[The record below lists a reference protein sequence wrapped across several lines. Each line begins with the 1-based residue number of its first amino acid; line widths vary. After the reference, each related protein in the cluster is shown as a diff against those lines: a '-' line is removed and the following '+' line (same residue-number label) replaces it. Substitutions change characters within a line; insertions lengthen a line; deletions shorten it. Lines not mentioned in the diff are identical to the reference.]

1 MILKYAMSLAFA
13 CMLSMGLLV
22 SGSARAD
29 EDDTKYDL
37 GMIPAPHIL
46 RPQGKVT
53 SEVVLI
59 SDVAGWGDKE
69 KAVAEKL
76 VTSGSLVIGIDYPSF
91 LTSLNKYDVSQND
104 GCIYIVADLESLS
117 QQVQRSFADSTYQL
131 PVIAGVGAGGAMALT
146 IAAQTPD
153 ATVAGTL
160 AVDPT
165 AGIGLKQELCTPAEK
180 KTDGDMVSFGLQDGA
195 LPNPIMVA
203 FTSKAPKDGRDHVE
217 EIQKDHPEVQT
228 TDSDLDDT
236 YATLEA
242 SLTDLMKSI
251 DSAKSPLGLP
261 VDVMETTP
269 TEDTLAI
276 VYSGDGGWRDI
287 DKEVGSYLQDQ
298 GIPVVG
304 VDSLHYFWSER
315 SPQQTADDLARMIQ
329 FYTKRFKVK
338 HVVLIGYSFGADVLP
353 ASYNRLKQPDKDK
366 IVQMSLLSLSKKVD
380 YVISVMGWLGASSE
394 GKGGDPINDLKSVNP
409 KMVQCIYGK
418 DDDEDVGC
426 PLLKGTGAE
435 VIAMDGGHHFD
446 DDYEALSNHIIN
458 GLKSRL
464 GE

>member
-1 MILKYAMSLAFA
+1 MILKYAMSWAFA
-13 CMLSMGLLV
+13 CMLTVGLLA

-37 GMIPAPHIL
+37 GMISPPHIL

-59 SDVAGWGDKE
+59 SDVTGWSDKE
-69 KAVAEKL
+69 KAVADKL
-76 VTSGSLVIGIDYPSF
+76 VANGSLVIGIDYPSF
-91 LTSLNKYDVSQND
+91 LASLNKYDVNQND
-104 GCIYIVADLESLS
+104 GCIYIVSDLESLS

-131 PVIAGVGAGGAMALT
+131 PIIAGVGAGGAMALT

-165 AGIGLKQELCTPAEK
+165 SGIGLKQELCTPAEK

-195 LPNPIMVA
+195 LPNPILVT

-217 EIQKDHPEVQT
+217 EIQKDHPDVQT
-228 TDSDLDDT
+228 TDSETDDT

-242 SLTDLMKSI
+242 SLADLMKSI

-366 IVQMSLLSLSKKVD
+366 IVQMSLLSLSQKVD

-394 GKGGDPINDLKSVNP
+394 GKGGDPINDLKSINP
-409 KMVQCIYGK
+409 KMVQCVYGK

-446 DDYEALSNHIIN
+446 DDYEALANHIIN

>member
-1 MILKYAMSLAFA
+1 MILKYAMSWAFA
-13 CMLSMGLLV
+13 CMLTVGLLA

-37 GMIPAPHIL
+37 GMISPPHIL

-59 SDVAGWGDKE
+59 SDVTGWSDKE
-69 KAVAEKL
+69 KAVADKL
-76 VTSGSLVIGIDYPSF
+76 VANGSLVIGIDYPSF
-91 LTSLNKYDVSQND
+91 LASLNKYDVNQND
-104 GCIYIVADLESLS
+104 GCIYIVSDLESLS

-131 PVIAGVGAGGAMALT
+131 PIIAGVGAGGAMALT

-165 AGIGLKQELCTPAEK
+165 SGIGLKQELCTPAEK

-195 LPNPIMVA
+195 LPNPILVT

-217 EIQKDHPEVQT
+217 EIQKDHPDVQT
-228 TDSDLDDT
+228 TDSETDDT

-242 SLTDLMKSI
+242 SLADLMKSI

-315 SPQQTADDLARMIQ
+315 DPQQTADDLARMIQ

-366 IVQMSLLSLSKKVD
+366 IVQMSLLSLSQKVD

-394 GKGGDPINDLKSVNP
+394 GKGGDPINDLKSINP
-409 KMVQCIYGK
+409 KMVQCVYGK

-446 DDYEALSNHIIN
+446 DDYEALANHIIN

>member
-1 MILKYAMSLAFA
+1 MILKYAMSFAFA

-195 LPNPIMVA
+195 LPNPIMVT

-353 ASYNRLKQPDKDK
+353 ASYNRLQPADKDK

-435 VIAMDGGHHFD
+435 IIAMDGGHHFD

>member
-1 MILKYAMSLAFA
+1 MILKYAMSLVFA
-13 CMLSMGLLV
+13 CMLTVGLLA
-22 SGSARAD
+22 SGSVRAD

-37 GMIPAPHIL
+37 GMISPPHIL

-59 SDVAGWGDKE
+59 SDTTGWGDKE
-69 KAVAEKL
+69 KAVADKL
-76 VTSGSLVIGIDYPSF
+76 VANGSLVIGIDYPSF
-91 LTSLNKYDVSQND
+91 LASLNKYDVSQND
-104 GCIYIVADLESLS
+104 GCIYMVSDLESLS

-131 PVIAGVGAGGAMALT
+131 PIIAGVGAGGAMALT

-160 AVDPT
+160 AVDPA

-180 KTDGDMVSFGLQDGA
+180 KTDGDMVSFGLQEGA
-195 LPNPIMVA
+195 LPNPILVT
-203 FTSKAPKDGRDHVE
+203 FTPNAPKDGRDHVE

-228 TDSDLDDT
+228 TDSGIDDT

-242 SLTDLMKSI
+242 SLADLMKSI

-315 SPQQTADDLARMIQ
+315 DPQQTADDLARMIQ

-366 IVQMSLLSLSKKVD
+366 IVQMSLLSLSQKVD

-394 GKGGDPINDLKSVNP
+394 GKGGDPINDLKSINP
-409 KMVQCIYGK
+409 KMVQCVYGK

-446 DDYEALSNHIIN
+446 DDYEALANHIIN

>member
-1 MILKYAMSLAFA
+1 MILKYAMSLVFA
-13 CMLSMGLLV
+13 CMLTVGLLA
-22 SGSARAD
+22 SGSVRAD

-37 GMIPAPHIL
+37 GMISPPHIL

-59 SDVAGWGDKE
+59 SDTTGWGDKE
-69 KAVAEKL
+69 KAVADKL
-76 VTSGSLVIGIDYPSF
+76 VANGSLVIGIDYPSF
-91 LTSLNKYDVSQND
+91 LASLNKYDVSQND
-104 GCIYIVADLESLS
+104 GCIYMVSDLESLS

-131 PVIAGVGAGGAMALT
+131 PIIAGVGAGGAMALT

-160 AVDPT
+160 AVDPA

-180 KTDGDMVSFGLQDGA
+180 KTDGDMVSFGLQEGA
-195 LPNPIMVA
+195 LPNPILVT
-203 FTSKAPKDGRDHVE
+203 FTPNAPKDGRDHVE

-228 TDSDLDDT
+228 TDSGIDDT

-242 SLTDLMKSI
+242 SLADLMKSI

-304 VDSLHYFWSER
+304 VDSAALFLVGAGSATDGRRPRAHDPVLYQAF
-315 SPQQTADDLARMIQ
+315 QGQAR
-329 FYTKRFKVK
+329 
-338 HVVLIGYSFGADVLP
+338 GAD
-353 ASYNRLKQPDKDK
+353 RLF
-366 IVQMSLLSLSKKVD
+366 VRRRC
-380 YVISVMGWLGASSE
+380 A
-394 GKGGDPINDLKSVNP
+394 
-409 KMVQCIYGK
+409 
-418 DDDEDVGC
+418 
-426 PLLKGTGAE
+426 A
-435 VIAMDGGHHFD
+435 
-446 DDYEALSNHIIN
+446 
-458 GLKSRL
+458 
-464 GE
+464 GEL

>member
-22 SGSARAD
+22 SGAARAD

-59 SDVAGWGDKE
+59 SDLAGWGDKE
-69 KAVAEKL
+69 KAVADKL
-76 VTSGSLVIGIDYPSF
+76 VTNGSLVIGIDYPSF
-91 LTSLNKYDVSQND
+91 LASLNKYDVSQND
-104 GCIYIVADLESLS
+104 GCIYIVSDLESLS

-165 AGIGLKQELCTPAEK
+165 FGIGLKQELCTPAEK
-180 KTDGDMVSFGLQDGA
+180 KTDGDMASFGLQDGA
-195 LPNPIMVA
+195 LPNPILVT

-217 EIQKDHPEVQT
+217 EIQKDHPDVQT
-228 TDSDLDDT
+228 TDSDTDDT

-242 SLTDLMKSI
+242 SLSDLMKSI

-353 ASYNRLKQPDKDK
+353 ASYNRLQQPDKDK

-394 GKGGDPINDLKSVNP
+394 GKGGDPINDLKTVNP

-426 PLLKGTGAE
+426 PLLKDTGAE
-435 VIAMDGGHHFD
+435 IIAMDGGHHFD
-446 DDYEALSNHIIN
+446 DDYEALANHIIN

>member
-13 CMLSMGLLV
+13 FMLTTGLLA
-22 SGSARAD
+22 SGVANAD
-29 EDDTKYDL
+29 EDDAKYEL
-37 GMIPAPHIL
+37 GMISPPHIM

-59 SDVAGWGDKE
+59 SDAAGWGDKE
-69 KAVAEKL
+69 KGVADKL
-76 VTSGSLVIGIDYPSF
+76 VANGTLVIGIDYPSF
-91 LTSLNKYDVSQND
+91 LASLNAYDVSKND
-104 GCIYIVADLESLS
+104 GCIYMVSDLESLS

-131 PVIAGVGAGGAMALT
+131 PIVAGVGAGGAMALT

-165 AGIGLKQELCTPAEK
+165 FGIALKQELCTPAEK
-180 KTDGDMVSFGLQDGA
+180 KTDGDMVSFGLQDGT
-195 LPNPIMVA
+195 LPNPIVA
-203 FTSKAPKDGRDHVE
+203 TFTENAPKDGRDHVE
-217 EIQKDHPEVQT
+217 EIQKIHTDVEIN
-228 TDSDLDDT
+228 DSDDNDA
-236 YATLEA
+236 YATL
-242 SLTDLMKSI
+242 STGLTDLMKEI
-251 DSAKSPLGLP
+251 DANKSPLNLP
-261 VDVMETTP
+261 IDVMAAKP

-304 VDSLHYFWSER
+304 VDTLHYFWSER
-315 SPQQTADDLARMIQ
+315 APQQTADDLGRIIEY
-329 FYTKRFKVK
+329 YTKRFKVQ
-338 HVVLIGYSFGADVLP
+338 HVVLVGYSFGADVLP
-353 ASYNRLKQPDKDK
+353 ASYNRLKPQDKNK
-366 IVQMSLLSLSKKVD
+366 VVQLSLLSLSNKVD
-380 YVISVMGWLGASSE
+380 YVISVMGWLGAESE
-394 GKGGDPINDLKSVNP
+394 GKGGDPVNDLKSVNP
-409 KMVQCIYGK
+409 KLVQCIYGK
-418 DDDEDVGC
+418 DDDEDVAC
-426 PLLKGTGAE
+426 PKLNGTGAE

-446 DDYEALSNHIIN
+446 DDYEALANHIID

>member
-1 MILKYAMSLAFA
+1 MILKYAMSWAFA
-13 CMLSMGLLV
+13 GMMSMGLLV
-22 SGSARAD
+22 SGPARAD
-29 EDDTKYDL
+29 ADDTKYDL
-37 GMIPAPHIL
+37 GMIPAPHIM
-46 RPQGKVT
+46 RPQGKVS

-59 SDVAGWGDKE
+59 SDLAGWSDKE
-69 KAVAEKL
+69 KAVADKL
-76 VTSGSLVIGIDYPSF
+76 VANGALVIGIDYPSF
-91 LTSLNKYDVSQND
+91 LASLNKYDVSQND

-160 AVDPT
+160 AVDPA
-165 AGIGLKQELCTPAEK
+165 AGIGLKQELCTPADK
-180 KTDGDMVSFGLQDGA
+180 KTDGDMVSFGLQDGT
-195 LPNPIMVA
+195 LPNPILVT
-203 FTSKAPKDGRDHVE
+203 FTPNAPKDGREHVE
-217 EIQKDHPEVQT
+217 ELQKDHPDVQS
-228 TDSDLDDT
+228 TDSDNTDT

-242 SLTDLMKSI
+242 SLADLMKSI

-315 SPQQTADDLARMIQ
+315 DPQQTADDLARIID

-338 HVVLIGYSFGADVLP
+338 HVVLVGYSFGADVLP
-353 ASYNRLKQPDKDK
+353 ASYNRLKQAEKDK
-366 IVQMSLLSLSKKVD
+366 IVQISLLSLSQKVD
-380 YVISVMGWLGASSE
+380 YVISVMGWLGAASE
-394 GKGGDPINDLKSVNP
+394 GKGGNPVNDLKSINP
-409 KMVQCIYGK
+409 KMVQCVYGK
-418 DDDEDVGC
+418 DDDEDVAC
-426 PLLKGTGAE
+426 PLLNGTGAE

-446 DDYEALSNHIIN
+446 DDYETLANHIIT

>member
-13 CMLSMGLLV
+13 CMVSMGLLV
-22 SGSARAD
+22 SGPARA
-29 EDDTKYDL
+29 EADDAKYDL
-37 GMIPAPHIL
+37 GMIPAPHIM
-46 RPQGKVT
+46 RPQGKV
-53 SEVVLI
+53 SNEVVLI
-59 SDVAGWGDKE
+59 SDLAGWGDKE
-69 KAVAEKL
+69 KAVADKL
-76 VTSGSLVIGIDYPSF
+76 VANGSLVIGIDYPSF
-91 LTSLNKYDVSQND
+91 LDSLNKYDVSQND
-104 GCIYIVADLESLS
+104 GCIYIVSDLESLS

-131 PVIAGVGAGGAMALT
+131 PIIAGVGAGGAMALT

-180 KTDGDMVSFGLQDGA
+180 KTDGDMVSFGLQEGT
-195 LPNPIMVA
+195 LPNPILVT
-203 FTSKAPKDGRDHVE
+203 FTANAPKDGRDHVE

-228 TDSDLDDT
+228 TDSDNADP

-242 SLTDLMKSI
+242 SLADLMKTI
-251 DSAKSPLGLP
+251 DSSKSPLGLP

-304 VDSLHYFWSER
+304 VDTLHYFWTEKD
-315 SPQQTADDLARMIQ
+315 PQQTANDLGRIID

-338 HVVLIGYSFGADVLP
+338 HVVLVGYSFGADVLP
-353 ASYNRLKQPDKDK
+353 ASYNRLPQSEKDK
-366 IVQMSLLSLSKKVD
+366 IVQMSLLSLSQKVD

-394 GKGGDPINDLKSVNP
+394 GKGGNPVNDLKSINP
-409 KMVQCIYGK
+409 KMVQCVYGK
-418 DDDEDVGC
+418 DDDEDVAC

-435 VIAMDGGHHFD
+435 VIAMNGGHHFD
-446 DDYEALSNHIIN
+446 DDYEALANHIIN

>member
-1 MILKYAMSLAFA
+1 MILKYAMSWAFA
-13 CMLSMGLLV
+13 CMLTVGLLA

-37 GMIPAPHIL
+37 GMISPPHIL

-59 SDVAGWGDKE
+59 SDVTGWSDKE
-69 KAVAEKL
+69 KAVADKL
-76 VTSGSLVIGIDYPSF
+76 VANGSLVIGIDYPSF
-91 LTSLNKYDVSQND
+91 LASLNKYDVNQND
-104 GCIYIVADLESLS
+104 GCIYIVSDLESLS

-131 PVIAGVGAGGAMALT
+131 PIIAGVGAGGAMALT

-165 AGIGLKQELCTPAEK
+165 SGIGLKQELCTPAEK

-195 LPNPIMVA
+195 LPNPILVT

-217 EIQKDHPEVQT
+217 EIQKDHPDVQT
-228 TDSDLDDT
+228 TDSETDDT

-315 SPQQTADDLARMIQ
+315 DPQQTADDLARMIQ

-366 IVQMSLLSLSKKVD
+366 IVQMSLLSLSQKVD

-394 GKGGDPINDLKSVNP
+394 GKGGDPINDLKSINP
-409 KMVQCIYGK
+409 KMVQCVYGK

-446 DDYEALSNHIIN
+446 DDYEALANHIIN

>member
-13 CMLSMGLLV
+13 GMVSLGLLV
-22 SGSARAD
+22 SGPARA
-29 EDDTKYDL
+29 EADDAKYDL
-37 GMIPAPHIL
+37 GMIPAPHIM
-46 RPQGKVT
+46 RPQGRV
-53 SEVVLI
+53 SNEVVLI
-59 SDVAGWGDKE
+59 SDLAGWGDKE
-69 KAVAEKL
+69 KAVADKL
-76 VTSGSLVIGIDYPSF
+76 VANGSLVIGIDYPSF
-91 LTSLNKYDVSQND
+91 LDSLNKYDVKQND
-104 GCIYIVADLESLS
+104 GCIYIVSDLESLS

-131 PVIAGVGAGGAMALT
+131 PIIAGVGAGGAMALT

-180 KTDGDMVSFGLQDGA
+180 KTDGDMVTFGLQEGT
-195 LPNPIMVA
+195 LPNPILVT
-203 FTSKAPKDGRDHVE
+203 FTANAPKDGRDHVE
-217 EIQKDHPEVQT
+217 ELQKDHPDVQT
-228 TDSDLDDT
+228 TDSDNADT

-242 SLTDLMKSI
+242 SLADLMKAI
-251 DSAKSPLGLP
+251 DSSKSPLGLP

-304 VDSLHYFWSER
+304 VDTLHYFWTEKD
-315 SPQQTADDLARMIQ
+315 PQQTANDLGRIID

-338 HVVLIGYSFGADVLP
+338 HVVLVGYSFGADVLP
-353 ASYNRLKQPDKDK
+353 ASYNRLPQAEKDK
-366 IVQMSLLSLSKKVD
+366 IVQMSLLSLSQKVD

-394 GKGGDPINDLKSVNP
+394 GKGGDPVNDLKSINP
-409 KMVQCIYGK
+409 KMVQCVYGK
-418 DDDEDVGC
+418 DDDEDVAC
-426 PLLKGTGAE
+426 PLLKGSGAE

-446 DDYEALSNHIIN
+446 DDYEALANHIIT

>member
-1 MILKYAMSLAFA
+1 MILKYATLLAFA
-13 CMLSMGLLV
+13 CMLTTGLVV
-22 SGSARAD
+22 SGAARAE

-37 GMIPAPHIL
+37 GMISPPHIL

-69 KAVAEKL
+69 KGVADKL
-76 VTSGSLVIGIDYPSF
+76 VANGTLVIGIDYPSF
-91 LTSLNKYDVSQND
+91 LASLNKYDVSQND
-104 GCIYIVADLESLS
+104 GCIYTVSDLESLS
-117 QQVQRSFADSTYQL
+117 QQVQRSFADSSYQL
-131 PVIAGVGAGGAMALT
+131 PIIAGVGAGGAMALT

-160 AVDPT
+160 AVDPP
-165 AGIGLKQELCTPAEK
+165 AGIALKQELCTPAEK
-180 KTDGDMVSFGLQDGA
+180 KTDGDMVSFGLQEGA
-195 LPNPIMVA
+195 LPNPIA
-203 FTSKAPKDGRDHVE
+203 ATFTANAPKDGRDHVE
-217 EIQKDHPEVQT
+217 EIQKDHPDVQV
-228 TDSDLDDT
+228 TDAEEDDP
-236 YATLEA
+236 YAALSTG
-242 SLTDLMKSI
+242 LTDLMKSI
-251 DSAKSPLGLP
+251 DAEKSPLGLP
-261 VDVMETTP
+261 VDVMNTKP

-315 SPQQTADDLARMIQ
+315 DPQQTADDLGRMIEY
-329 FYTKRFKVK
+329 YTKRFKVK

-353 ASYNRLKQPDKDK
+353 ASYNRLKQADKDK
-366 IVQMSLLSLSKKVD
+366 IVQISLLSLSRKVD
-380 YVISVMGWLGASSE
+380 YVISVMGWLGASSA
-394 GKGGDPINDLKSVNP
+394 GKGGDPTNDLKSINP

-418 DDDEDVGC
+418 DDDEDVAC
-426 PLLKGTGAE
+426 PVLNGSGAE

-446 DDYEALSNHIIN
+446 DDYEALANHIIN

>member
-1 MILKYAMSLAFA
+1 MSLAFA
-13 CMLSMGLLV
+13 GMVSLGLLV
-22 SGSARAD
+22 SGPARA
-29 EDDTKYDL
+29 EADDAKYDL
-37 GMIPAPHIL
+37 GMIPAPHIM
-46 RPQGKVT
+46 RPQGKV
-53 SEVVLI
+53 SNEVVLI
-59 SDVAGWGDKE
+59 SDLAGWGDKE
-69 KAVAEKL
+69 KAVADKL
-76 VTSGSLVIGIDYPSF
+76 VANGSLVIGIDYPSF
-91 LTSLNKYDVSQND
+91 LDSLNKYDVKQND
-104 GCIYIVADLESLS
+104 GCIYIVSDLESLS

-131 PVIAGVGAGGAMALT
+131 PIIAGVGAGGAMALT

-180 KTDGDMVSFGLQDGA
+180 KTDGDMVTFGLQEGT
-195 LPNPIMVA
+195 LPNPILVT
-203 FTSKAPKDGRDHVE
+203 FTANAPKDGRDHVE
-217 EIQKDHPEVQT
+217 ELQKDHPDVQT
-228 TDSDLDDT
+228 TDSDNADT

-242 SLTDLMKSI
+242 SLADLMKAI
-251 DSAKSPLGLP
+251 DSSKSPLGLP

-304 VDSLHYFWSER
+304 VDTLHYFWTEKD
-315 SPQQTADDLARMIQ
+315 PQQTANDLGRIID

-338 HVVLIGYSFGADVLP
+338 HVVLVGYSFGADVLP
-353 ASYNRLKQPDKDK
+353 ASYNRLPQAEKDK
-366 IVQMSLLSLSKKVD
+366 IVQMSLLSLSQKVD

-394 GKGGDPINDLKSVNP
+394 GKGGDPVNDLKSINP
-409 KMVQCIYGK
+409 KMVQCVYGK
-418 DDDEDVGC
+418 DDDEDVAC
-426 PLLKGTGAE
+426 PLLKGSGAE

-446 DDYEALSNHIIN
+446 DDYEALANHIIT

>member
-1 MILKYAMSLAFA
+1 MILKYAVSLASAFILA
-13 CMLSMGLLV
+13 TGLIV
-22 SGSARAD
+22 SGAAKAA
-29 EDDTKYDL
+29 EDGTKYDL
-37 GMIPAPHIL
+37 GMISPPHIM

-59 SDVAGWGDKE
+59 SDAAGWGDKE
-69 KAVAEKL
+69 NGVANKL
-76 VTSGSLVIGIDYPSF
+76 VAKGTLVIGIDYPSF
-91 LTSLNKYDVSQND
+91 LASLNKYDVSQND
-104 GCIYIVADLESLS
+104 GCIYMVSDLESLS

-131 PVIAGVGAGGAMALT
+131 PIIAGVGAGGAMALT

-160 AVDPT
+160 AIDPT
-165 AGIGLKQELCTPAEK
+165 FGIALKQELCTPAEK

-195 LPNPIMVA
+195 LPNPIVA
-203 FTSKAPKDGRDHVE
+203 TFTSKAPKDGRDHVA
-217 EIQKDHPEVQT
+217 EIQKEHPDVQVT
-228 TDSDLDDT
+228 NSDTDDT
-236 YATLEA
+236 YAALSDGLAEM
-242 SLTDLMKSI
+242 MKTI
-251 DSAKSPLGLP
+251 DSEKSPLGLP
-261 VDVMETTP
+261 LDVMSTKP
-269 TEDTLAI
+269 TQDTLAI

-287 DKEVGSYLQDQ
+287 DKEVGSFLQDQ

-315 SPQQTADDLARMIQ
+315 DPQQTADDLARIIQ
-329 FYTKRFKVK
+329 YYTKRFKVR

-366 IVQMSLLSLSKKVD
+366 IVQMSLLSLSRKVD
-380 YVISVMGWLGASSE
+380 YVISVMGWLGAKSE
-394 GKGGDPINDLKSVNP
+394 GKGGDPINDLKSINP

-418 DDDEDVGC
+418 DDDEDVAC
-426 PLLKGTGAE
+426 PALKDTGAE
-435 VIAMDGGHHFD
+435 VVAMDGGHHFD
-446 DDYEALSNHIIN
+446 DDYEALANHVIN